1 MSHQYPVEMYVNYLR
16 TLQNEC
22 ERAIRLK
29 GPMHPH
35 QYADLVR
42 AELHRSMVRMNNIS
56 EPVKRGMAKRERP
69 YEPAN

>member
-1 MSHQYPVEMYVNYLR
+1 MYLNYLR

-22 ERAIRLK
+22 ERAILTK

-42 AELHRSMVRMNNIS
+42 AELHRSMVRMNTIS
-56 EPVKRGMAKRERP
+56 EPVKRGMSTRKQA
-69 YEPAN
+69 